1 MASLPG
7 RTYESTSVDGHC
19 IGLRA
24 LVALSHG
31 SSASSS
37 TVQSQMPAEEA
48 RTRHDQVSGYGKPCA
63 DPVPAAQARDEGAD
77 KEERCSVRA
86 ERVDRTDPPFGA

>member
-1 MASLPG
+1 
-7 RTYESTSVDGHC
+7 
-19 IGLRA
+19 
-24 LVALSHG
+24 
-31 SSASSS
+31 
-37 TVQSQMPAEEA
+37 MPAEEA